1 MFRTET
7 LGRAGKGRGRPVSN
21 SHELPEMKK
30 LVLPLVIIAAS
41 GAYAW
46 SQQGRIETALG
57 LSANDNG
64 AVLNMVAA
72 APIST
77 TPFTTLTSAP
87 AAASI
92 VPVASTLP
100 AAGSNGAFKDG
111 SYQGS
116 VADAYYGNVQVQAN
130 VKNGQLVSVR
140 ILQYPNDRN
149 TSRYINS
156 QALPMLKQEAIQA
169 QTAQVDF
176 ISGATLTSNAFVQ
189 SLTAALSQAQ
199 AGSTI

>member
-1 MFRTET
+1 
-7 LGRAGKGRGRPVSN
+7 
-21 SHELPEMKK
+21 MKK

-46 SQQGRIETALG
+46 SHQGGTDGVILTADNSLG
-57 LSANDNG
+57 LGAFPAVAPG
-64 AVLNMVAA
+64 APAVLKRA
-72 APIST
+72 AP
-77 TPFTTLTSAP
+77 AV
-87 AAASI
+87 AV
-92 VPVASTLP
+92 VPVAANAQP
-100 AAGSNGAFKDG
+100 GGGGRFKDG

-116 VADAYYGNVQVQAN
+116 VADAYYGNVQVQAD

-189 SLTAALSQAQ
+189 SLSSALDQAQ
-199 AGSTI
+199 SGSTI

>member
-1 MFRTET
+1 
-7 LGRAGKGRGRPVSN
+7 
-21 SHELPEMKK
+21 MKK
-30 LVLPLVIIAAS
+30 LVLPLLIVAVS

-46 SQQGRIETALG
+46 SQQGAIESAI
-57 LSANDNG
+57 LSASNGLGTG
-64 AVLNMVAA
+64 AVPGPV
-72 APIST
+72 T
-77 TPFTTLTSAP
+77 DT
-87 AAASI
+87 ASI
-92 VPVASTLP
+92 LPARLTQTDGAPSIIPVASSAPLSN
-100 AAGSNGAFKDG
+100 AGGQLKDG

-140 ILQYPNDRN
+140 ILQYPSDRN

-169 QTAQVDF
+169 QSSQVDF

-189 SLTAALSQAQ
+189 SLTAALGQAQ
-199 AGSTI
+199 SGSTI

>member
-1 MFRTET
+1 
-7 LGRAGKGRGRPVSN
+7 
-21 SHELPEMKK
+21 MKK

-46 SQQGRIETALG
+46 SQQGRTDGVILAADNSLSLG
-57 LSANDNG
+57 VIPAVAPG
-64 AVLNMVAA
+64 APAVLEPAPIAGVATASADPAPAGIQPVSMPRLKRAATVAA
-72 APIST
+72 V
-77 TPFTTLTSAP
+77 
-87 AAASI
+87 
-92 VPVASTLP
+92 VPVAANAQPGS
-100 AAGSNGAFKDG
+100 AGGRYKDG

-116 VADAYYGNVQVQAN
+116 VADAYYGNVQVQAD

-189 SLTAALSQAQ
+189 SLSSALDQAQ
-199 AGSTI
+199 SGSTI

>member
-1 MFRTET
+1 
-7 LGRAGKGRGRPVSN
+7 
-21 SHELPEMKK
+21 MKK

-46 SQQGRIETALG
+46 SQQGRTDGVILTADNSR
-57 LSANDNG
+57 SAG
-64 AVLNMVAA
+64 AIPAA
-72 APIST
+72 
-77 TPFTTLTSAP
+77 AP
-87 AAASI
+87 AAAI
-92 VPVASTLP
+92 VPVAANAQP
-100 AAGSNGAFKDG
+100 GGAGGRYKDG

-130 VKNGQLVSVR
+130 VKNGQLVSVK

-169 QTAQVDF
+169 QTGQVDF

-189 SLTAALSQAQ
+189 SLTSALDQAQ
-199 AGSTI
+199 SGSTI

>member
-1 MFRTET
+1 
-7 LGRAGKGRGRPVSN
+7 
-21 SHELPEMKK
+21 MKK

-57 LSANDNG
+57 LGTNDT
-64 AVLNMVAA
+64 AA
-72 APIST
+72 AASAVVAVPVPT
-77 TPFTTLTSAP
+77 ATLTSLTVPPSAP
-87 AAASI
+87 SI
-92 VPVASTLP
+92 IPVASTLP
-100 AAGSNGAFKDG
+100 AAGSAGAFKDG

-140 ILQYPNDRN
+140 ILQYPSDRN

-199 AGSTI
+199 SGSTI